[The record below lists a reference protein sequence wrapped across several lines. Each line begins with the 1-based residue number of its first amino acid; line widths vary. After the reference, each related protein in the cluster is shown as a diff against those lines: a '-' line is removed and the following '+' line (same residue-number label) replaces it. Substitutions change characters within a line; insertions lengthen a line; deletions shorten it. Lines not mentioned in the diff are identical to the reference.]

1 MEKLPNIILKRS
13 IWNNLILNIIGKIQN
28 IFENDNECERYNVGK
43 FGGKNKWKLL
53 HPETLKHFVWVV
65 SDMDNARK
73 KYGIIEWWYSGD
85 IFALLGSIESD
96 DKGDI
101 EN

>member
-1 MEKLPNIILKRS
+1 M
-13 IWNNLILNIIGKIQN
+13 
-28 IFENDNECERYNVGK
+28 GK

-53 HPETLKHFVWVV
+53 HTETLKHLVWVV

-73 KYGIIEWWYSGD
+73 KYGIIEWWYRGD